1 MTAGTTGRRRSVSL
15 MTASRYSPS
24 VPSLADLLD
33 QAVEHGR
40 VAHEALQ
47 RPGQRGR
54 GGLVPGDEQRHQLVA
69 QLLVGHRGAVLVA
82 RLQQQREHVVALG
95 RRRGAALA
103 DLLVEDLVG
112 GRGGGAKARPR
123 APVAVPAHAEGEG
136 EHAPTRGGD
145 VEDLAQRGAQR
156 VEAGRVLDP
165 EYGAH
170 DHLERDGLG
179 VGEDGERLAHRPAR
193 HLALG
198 RLAHDLGVGGHPL
211 SVERGQEQLALA
223 HVLRAVEQQ
232 HGVGAEQGREHA
244 VSLAGVEQVRIAGED
259 ALDLLRIGREH
270 DRAIGDRAHR
280 ERVAVAP
287 VQALQELRRPEDERR
302 HQEGTREIGAGGERG
317 PEIASHTGRYRNT
330 C

>member
-24 VPSLADLLD
+24 VPWRPDLLD

-40 VAHEALQ
+40 VAYEALQ

-54 GGLVPGDEQRHQLVA
+54 GRLVPGDEQRHQLVA
-69 QLLVGHRGAVLVA
+69 QLLVGHRRAVLVA
-82 RLQQQREHVVALG
+82 RLQEQREHVVALG

-145 VEDLAQRGAQR
+145 VEDLAQGGAQR

-165 EYGAH
+165 EYRAH

-179 VGEDGERLAHRPAR
+179 VREDGERLAHRPAR

-198 RLAHDLGVGGHPL
+198 RLSHDL
-211 SVERGQEQLALA
+211 R
-223 HVLRAVEQQ
+223 R
-232 HGVGAEQGREHA
+232 
-244 VSLAGVEQVRIAGED
+244 
-259 ALDLLRIGREH
+259 
-270 DRAIGDRAHR
+270 
-280 ERVAVAP
+280 
-287 VQALQELRRPEDERR
+287 RRPSALR
-302 HQEGTREIGAGGERG
+302 GTGAGAACAGACARRRRAAAPSRSRAGARARCFPRRRG
-317 PEIASHTGRYRNT
+317 AGSDRR
-330 C
+330 